1 MTHATGKWML
11 LTIYELMFTRRTLKK
26 INIIIYLHGK
36 SNGTGQQYIKKIV
49 PYQILLDNNY
59 LVQDVLKTS
68 QKSLTKYYLNIL
80 IQSGI

>member
-1 MTHATGKWML
+1 MVQVNN
-11 LTIYELMFTRRTLKK
+11 TL
-26 INIIIYLHGK
+26 
-36 SNGTGQQYIKKIV
+36 KKIV

-80 IQSGI
+80 IQIGI